1 MSLSYACLFCPPTW
15 LRLCGYHLAACLLVG
30 NNLDTSSSST
40 TTTPPPP
47 PILDTTDPSNVNQ
60 TVVPVGPFHSV
71 RFDVFL
77 PPGTQYERNPP
88 IVHVVL
94 QDFDD
99 VML

>member
-1 MSLSYACLFCPPTW
+1 M
-15 LRLCGYHLAACLLVG
+15 
-30 NNLDTSSSST
+30 
-40 TTTPPPP
+40 TTPPPP